1 MASSNAPSVS
11 VSVSASK
18 TTTLLFVLLLAA
30 CAPEK
35 RQAALPFSE
44 GKIDFTHRSGAS
56 GKFHMPEIMGSGA
69 GLFDYDNDGDLD
81 ALLVQSVG
89 STKLFANDGGGN
101 FTATNAISFEG
112 YGMGAAT
119 ADIDNDGDTDVL
131 ITAFDGNAL
140 FVNNGNGTFTEDSKD
155 VRLPKMWSSS
165 AAFFDYDRD
174 GWLDLVILNYVD
186 YSYAINKPC
195 QAPTGEPDYC
205 TPRAYRSLP
214 SHLFHND
221 KGRFVEVPAL
231 RTAAGPALGVVALDA
246 NNDGWLDL
254 FVAND
259 SAANHLWINNHDG
272 TFSEQALKY
281 GVAYSD
287 DGLAKAGMGVALGDY
302 DNDGDEDLIVLN
314 LMREGATLFQNNGA
328 TGFSDVSAKTGI
340 LSLTAQFTGF
350 GVGWIDFDRD
360 GKLDLLLANGAV
372 TRREDQRNSGNPF
385 LERNLLLRNRGQK
398 FDDTNFQTALGVSR
412 GAAFGDIDND
422 GDIDVLINV
431 NNGPARLLR
440 NEAPRKDWLSVEG
453 PELAKVEVK
462 TNDGRKQVK
471 TIRTASSYLS
481 ANERRANFVLSG
493 EIEAV
498 TITHFNGQ
506 PRKLQP
512 KKNAII
518 K

>member
-1 MASSNAPSVS
+1 MASSNALSVS

-18 TTTLLFVLLLAA
+18 TITLLFVLLLAA

-44 GKIDFTHRSGAS
+44 GKIDFTHRSGAA
-56 GKFHMPEIMGSGA
+56 GKFYMPEIMGSGA
-69 GLFDYDNDGDLD
+69 ALFDYDNDGDLD

-89 STKLFANDGGGN
+89 PTKLFANDGAGN
-101 FTATNAISFEG
+101 FKPTDAIKYEG

-140 FVNNGNGTFTEDSKD
+140 FRNNGNGTFTETPSAIK
-155 VRLPKMWSSS
+155 LPKMWSSS

-214 SHLFHND
+214 SHLFHNE
-221 KGRFVEVPAL
+221 KGRFVEVTAF
-231 RTAAGPALGVVALDA
+231 RSAAGPALGVVAFDA
-246 NNDGWLDL
+246 NSDGWLDL
-254 FVAND
+254 FIAND

-272 TFSEQALKY
+272 TFTEQALKY

-302 DNDGDEDLIVLN
+302 DSDGDEDLIVLN
-314 LMREGATLFQNNGA
+314 LMREGATLFQNNGT

-340 LSLTAQFTGF
+340 LSLTSQFTGF
-350 GVGWIDFDRD
+350 GVGWIDVDRD

-372 TRREDQRNSGNPF
+372 TRREDQRNSSNPF
-385 LERNLLLRNRGQK
+385 LEQNLLLRNTGEK
-398 FDDTNFQTALGVSR
+398 FEDLKAFPSLGVSR

-431 NNGPARLLR
+431 NNASARLLR
-440 NEAPRKDWLSVEG
+440 NEAPRHDWLSVEG
-453 PELAKVEVK
+453 PELARVEVQTK
-462 TNDGRKQVK
+462 DGKSQTRW
-471 TIRTASSYLS
+471 IRTASSYLS
-481 ANERRANFVLSG
+481 ANERRANFVLHG

-498 TITHFNGQ
+498 TIAPFNGQ
-506 PRKLQP
+506 PRKLAA

>member
-1 MASSNAPSVS
+1 MDSSNAPSVS

-18 TTTLLFVLLLAA
+18 TITLLFVVLLAA
-30 CAPEK
+30 CAPQP

-44 GKIDFTHRSGAS
+44 GKIDFTHKSGAS
-56 GKFHMPEIMGSGA
+56 GKFYMPEIMGSGA
-69 GLFDYDNDGDLD
+69 ALFDADNDGDLD

-89 STKLFANDGGGN
+89 KTVLFTNDGVGN
-101 FTATNAISFEG
+101 FTASGRINFEG
-112 YGMGAAT
+112 YGMGVAT

-140 FVNNGNGTFTEDSKD
+140 FRNNGDGTFTETASDIK
-155 VRLPKMWSSS
+155 LPKMWSSS

-195 QAPTGEPDYC
+195 QAPTGETDYC

-214 SHLFHND
+214 SHLFHNE
-221 KGRFVEVPAL
+221 KGRFVEVPAF
-231 RTAAGPALGVVALDA
+231 RGAAGPALGVVAFDA

-254 FVAND
+254 FIAND

-340 LSLTAQFTGF
+340 LNLTSQFTGF
-350 GVGWIDFDRD
+350 GVGWIDVDRD
-360 GKLDLLLANGAV
+360 GKLDLLMANGAV

-385 LERNLLLRNRGQK
+385 LERNLLLRNIGEK
-398 FDDTNFQTALGVSR
+398 FEDMNAFPAFGVSR

-431 NNGPARLLR
+431 NNAPARLLR
-440 NEAPRKDWLSVEG
+440 NEAPKKDWLSVEG

-462 TNDGRKQVK
+462 TKNGK
-471 TIRTASSYLS
+471 TQTRWIRTASSYLS
-481 ANERRANFVLSG
+481 ANERRANFVLNG
-493 EIEAV
+493 EIDTV
-498 TITHFNGQ
+498 TLTPFNGQ
-506 PRKLQP
+506 PRKLEA

>member
-1 MASSNAPSVS
+1 
-11 VSVSASK
+11 VSASK
-18 TTTLLFVLLLAA
+18 TLTLLFVLLLAA
-30 CAPEK
+30 CAPTPRK
-35 RQAALPFSE
+35 AASPFSE
-44 GKIDFTHRSGAS
+44 LKIDFTHTSGAS
-56 GKFHMPEIMGSGA
+56 GKFYMPEIMGSGA
-69 GLFDYDNDGDLD
+69 ALFDYDNDGDLD

-89 STKLFANDGGGN
+89 KTVLFNNDGAGT
-101 FTATNAISFEG
+101 FKPTSAIQFEG

-140 FVNNGNGTFTEDSKD
+140 FINIGNGTFTETPSEIK
-155 VRLPKMWSSS
+155 LPNMWSSS

-195 QAPTGEPDYC
+195 QAPTGETDYC

-214 SHLFHND
+214 SHLFHNE
-221 KGRFVEVPAL
+221 KGRFVEVPAF
-231 RTAAGPALGVVALDA
+231 RSAAGPALGVVALDA
-246 NNDGWLDL
+246 NSDGWLDL

-259 SAANHLWINNHDG
+259 SAANHLWINNHNG

-302 DNDGDEDLIVLN
+302 DNDGDDDLIVLN

-328 TGFSDVSAKTGI
+328 TGFTDVSARTGI
-340 LSLTAQFTGF
+340 LSLTSQFTGF
-350 GVGWIDFDRD
+350 GVGWIDIDRD
-360 GKLDLLLANGAV
+360 GRLDLLLANGAV
-372 TRREDQRNSGNPF
+372 TRREDQRNSPNPF
-385 LERNLLLRNRGQK
+385 LERNLLLKNTGEK
-398 FDDTNFQTALGVSR
+398 FEDTKAFELPGVSR

-431 NNGPARLLR
+431 NNAPARLLR
-440 NEAPRKDWLSVEG
+440 NEGPKKDWLSVEG

-462 TNDGRKQVK
+462 TRGGQRQTK

-481 ANERRANFVLSG
+481 ANERRANFVLNG
-493 EIEAV
+493 EIEEV
-498 TITHFNGQ
+498 TITPFNGQ
-506 PRKLQP
+506 PRKLAA